1 MKHTHQIPG
10 NAKLQ
15 EKVNFKKKKKKG
27 SNWAAS
33 LQDGAEERQEA

>member
-1 MKHTHQIPG
+1 MKHTHQVPG

-15 EKVNFKKKKKKG
+15 EKVNLKKKKG
-27 SNWAAS
+27 SNCAGS

>member
-15 EKVNFKKKKKKG
+15 EKVNLKKKG
-27 SNWAAS
+27 SNHAVS
-33 LQDGAEERQEA
+33 LQNGAEERQEA